1 MRFEKIKYLITTGLF
16 ISLLCVDI
24 LNIGVV
30 VYQVCIVIIYYRKKF
45 MLFFYQLVSDFSDL
59 TNLSIIQY
67 HSTAICTDANTI

>member
-45 MLFFYQLVSDFSDL
+45 MLF
-59 TNLSIIQY
+59 
-67 HSTAICTDANTI
+67 